1 MITSKQL
8 LARMDAVRKDLK
20 VASESHHPAAKA
32 DATALF
38 NYLQWLRVLT
48 ARVAKQELAGGG
60 K

>member
-1 MITSKQL
+1 
-8 LARMDAVRKDLK
+8 MDAVRKDLK